1 MGEMAEANKDLGH
14 ARKAHV
20 DQLAEEKREN
30 AKAAARVAAAASA
43 LKAAEAA
50 IAGFAKKHH
59 DAASVAAK
67 AKADADAAQ
76 ALANTKHEVV
86 KMHKEK
92 RDATARKIEQA
103 LVQTNEEFG
112 AVKNAMANFASWLK
126 GKDCRM
132 QSSPAHCE
140 RKYRLAW
147 GRRLLSAEELN
158 DSDETE
164 AAIQTDSKAKW
175 GGIKK
180 AIKKVIPTKVY
191 YNDCKKK
198 NDCLAANA
206 ACKAKLDSL
215 RATVQVLDEEVAK
228 AKKIADAHQ
237 ATADQKAKYA
247 DLKKKD
253 TEAAKAALTEAQ
265 SAVSSKAQ
273 ELADEK
279 KQQANIKSSQASQVK
294 KDYNA
299 MAYAQNEHAKKVE
312 EYKAEKAE
320 MEEANKDLGHARKA
334 HVDQLAEEKRENAKA
349 VARVAAAASA
359 LKAAEAAIAGF
370 AKKHH
375 DAASVAAKAKADADA
390 AQALANVKHEVVKLH
405 KEKRDATAKKTEQ
418 A

>member
-1 MGEMAEANKDLGH
+1 MG
-14 ARKAHV
+14 
-20 DQLAEEKREN
+20 
-30 AKAAARVAAAASA
+30 
-43 LKAAEAA
+43 
-50 IAGFAKKHH
+50 
-59 DAASVAAK
+59 
-67 AKADADAAQ
+67 
-76 ALANTKHEVV
+76 
-86 KMHKEK
+86 
-92 RDATARKIEQA
+92 RKIEQA

-112 AVKNAMANFASWLK
+112 AIKNAMANFASWLK
-126 GKDCRM
+126 GKECRM
-132 QSSPAHCE
+132 QSCPAHCE

-175 GGIKK
+175 GVVKK

-215 RATVQVLDEEVAK
+215 RATVKVLDEEMGK
-228 AKKIADAHQ
+228 AKKVADAHQ
-237 ATADQKAKYA
+237 ATAAQKAKYS

-253 TEAAKAALTEAQ
+253 TEAAKAALDEAQ
-265 SAVSSKAQ
+265 SAVSSGAQ

-279 KQQANIKSSQASQVK
+279 KQQANIKSSQASEVTKDANAVK
-294 KDYNA
+294 YAEREHGKQAAQYN
-299 MAYAQNEHAKKVE
+299 EV
-312 EYKAEKAE
+312 KAELA
-320 MEEANKDLGHARKA
+320 EANKDLGHATKA
-334 HVDQLAEEKRENAKA
+334 HADQLAEEKRENAKA
-349 VARVAAAASA
+349 VARVAAAASG

-375 DAASVAAKAKADADA
+375 DAASVAAKAKADAEA

-405 KEKRDATAKKTEQ
+405 KEKRDATAKKIEQ
-418 A
+418 AQ

>member
-1 MGEMAEANKDLGH
+1 MG
-14 ARKAHV
+14 
-20 DQLAEEKREN
+20 
-30 AKAAARVAAAASA
+30 
-43 LKAAEAA
+43 
-50 IAGFAKKHH
+50 
-59 DAASVAAK
+59 
-67 AKADADAAQ
+67 
-76 ALANTKHEVV
+76 KHEVV
-86 KMHKEK
+86 KLHQE
-92 RDATARKIEQA
+92 RCDATARKIEQA

-112 AVKNAMANFASWLK
+112 AIKNAMANFASWLK
-126 GKDCRM
+126 GKECRM
-132 QSSPAHCE
+132 QSCPAHCE

-175 GGIKK
+175 GVVKK

-215 RATVQVLDEEVAK
+215 RATVKVLDEEVAK
-228 AKKIADAHQ
+228 AKKVADAHQ
-237 ATADQKAKYA
+237 ATA

-253 TEAAKAALTEAQ
+253 TEAAKAALDEAQ
-265 SAVSSKAQ
+265 SAVSSGAQ

-279 KQQANIKSSQASQVK
+279 KQQANIKSSQASEVTKDANAVK
-294 KDYNA
+294 YAEREHGKQAAQYN
-299 MAYAQNEHAKKVE
+299 EV
-312 EYKAEKAE
+312 KAELAV
-320 MEEANKDLGHARKA
+320 ANKDLGHATKA
-334 HVDQLAEEKRENAKA
+334 HADQLAEEKRENAKA
-349 VARVAAAASA
+349 VARVAAAASG

-375 DAASVAAKAKADADA
+375 DAASVAAKAKADAEA

-405 KEKRDATAKKTEQ
+405 KEKRDATAKKIESMQLKESVQRCSNETPCSVGHPECCGSKPF
-418 A
+418 